1 MKSGMDIWWEAAR
14 PRTLTAAI
22 APILVGLG
30 AAVAEGALRP
40 LVIGAI
46 LLASVAIQVGT
57 NFINDWGDFQRG
69 ADGVDRKGPRRAVSA
84 GEVSPRTMLQA
95 GLAAFAVAA
104 FFGLFL
110 VGVGG
115 WPIVWI
121 GVLSILSGIA
131 YTAGP
136 LPLAYIGLGDLF
148 VFVFFGPVAVLGTE
162 WLMIDR
168 VTLVGG
174 VGSVAVGALA
184 TAILVVNNIRDVAGD
199 QAVGKKTLIVRR
211 GVVWGRQ
218 FYLFLLAIAFA
229 CPPLLVAW
237 GQASPAVLLSWLALP
252 MVRSPLG
259 LVRQQGAGRSLNGAL
274 AETARLQLVFS
285 ALFAL
290 GLLV

>member
-69 ADGVDRKGPRRAVSA
+69 ADGGDRKGPRRAVSA

-104 FFGLFL
+104 FLGLFL

>member
-14 PRTLTAAI
+14 PRTLPAAI

-84 GEVSPRTMLQA
+84 GEVSPRTMLRA

-104 FFGLFL
+104 FFGVFL

-162 WLMIDR
+162 WLMIDQ